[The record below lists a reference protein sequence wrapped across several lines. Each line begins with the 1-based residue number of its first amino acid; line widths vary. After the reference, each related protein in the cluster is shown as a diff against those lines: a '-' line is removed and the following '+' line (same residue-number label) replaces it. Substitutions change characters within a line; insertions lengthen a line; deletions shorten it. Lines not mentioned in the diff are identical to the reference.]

1 MESKI
6 INKEL
11 FIIDDKVECQYE
23 IQRKSLSY
31 WKDVWRRLKKNKL
44 AIISLFILGL
54 IIIMAA
60 IGPKLQPYDFDEQ
73 NMDLINKGPSSE
85 HLFGTDELGRDI
97 FVRVWYG
104 ARISLTIAVFSAGIN
119 LVIGTLYGGFAG
131 YKGGS
136 IDNIMMRII
145 DIIYSVPEMI
155 WIILLMVVVG
165 PGLKTMIIVFAIVGW
180 GGMARL
186 VRGQVLQIREMEF
199 IQAAKVF
206 GASTRRIIMKHLLPN
221 CIGPII
227 VSLTFSIPSAIY
239 TEAFLSYIGLG
250 VPIPLAS
257 WGTLSNDGAK
267 LLLAH
272 PYQLLFPSLMIC
284 ITIFAFNIL
293 GDALRDTMDPRMKD

>member
-31 WKDVWRRLKKNKL
+31 WKDVWRRLKRNKL

-60 IGPKLQPYDFDEQ
+60 IGPKLQSYDFDEQ

-119 LVIGTLYGGFAG
+119 LLIGTLYGGFAG

-136 IDNIMMRII
+136 VDNIMMRII

-165 PGLKTMIIVFAIVGW
+165 PGLKTI
-180 GGMARL
+180 
-186 VRGQVLQIREMEF
+186 
-199 IQAAKVF
+199 
-206 GASTRRIIMKHLLPN
+206 
-221 CIGPII
+221 
-227 VSLTFSIPSAIY
+227 
-239 TEAFLSYIGLG
+239 
-250 VPIPLAS
+250 
-257 WGTLSNDGAK
+257 
-267 LLLAH
+267 
-272 PYQLLFPSLMIC
+272 
-284 ITIFAFNIL
+284 
-293 GDALRDTMDPRMKD
+293 